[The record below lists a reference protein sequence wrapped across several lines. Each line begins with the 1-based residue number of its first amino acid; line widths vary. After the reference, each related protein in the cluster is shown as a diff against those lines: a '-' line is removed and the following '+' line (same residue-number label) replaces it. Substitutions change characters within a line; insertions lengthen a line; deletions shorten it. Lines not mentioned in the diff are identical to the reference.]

1 MSDNSDKLFFDEIIS
16 SREFLKYLIDNT
28 GEDHKGTNSKV
39 SEKTIAILKTTNV
52 LFPGVF
58 VSLSVKNKNDR
69 TIINN
74 CVASSEDL
82 GIVTYKTSAK
92 KDVYPTGT
100 TAHIIKVIN
109 INDDEMQVLLQGVD
123 RFKVVKIDSQDEN
136 KIKIKILP
144 ETKIKTASKQFQAV
158 NAIIKDLLEK
168 LTRLYPN
175 FPVEI
180 KSFFNGGNNLR
191 LLTFLLSSGLNI
203 TVKEKISL
211 LKMNDCVKR
220 AYKLIE
226 ILTRELDIIDL
237 KKKIF
242 NKAQDN
248 MNKKQK
254 DFLIRQQIDL
264 LKNELGESGDNDS
277 EVDALREKG
286 LKKKWNKTTSKFF
299 EKILSKAEKTMPS
312 SADYMVLIN
321 QAEFLLDLPW
331 NNMTKDIL
339 DIPHAEKILSMS
351 HYGMEKVKDRILEY
365 LSVIKL
371 AGKSAKGQ
379 ILCLVGP
386 PGVGKTSLCRSIA
399 KALGR
404 EYVKVA
410 LGGIDDEA
418 DIRGHRKTY
427 VGAMC
432 GKILKGLQ
440 GVKSSNPVFV
450 LDEIDKMTKSHGDP
464 AAALLEVL
472 DPDQNKE
479 FVDNYAEVPYDLSKV
494 FFIATANSLDSV
506 PSPLLDRL
514 EVIEIPG
521 YAQEEKVEICKNHII
536 PKLKVEYG
544 IKDRYINISDEVIN
558 KIITR
563 YTLES
568 GVREL
573 ERQITA
579 LYRKICRNVVED
591 KKYNVNITLEDLVSY
606 LGAER
611 YDLDMAETISRPG
624 VAIGLAWTPVGGDI
638 LFIESSLM
646 PGNGKLTLSGK
657 LGEVMKESAT
667 LAFTFLKANH
677 KDYDIPQEKFDKND
691 VHIHAPE
698 GATPKDGPSA
708 GITLFSTLLALFTDR
723 KIKSKLAMT
732 GEITLRGKILPVGGI
747 REKVLAAKR
756 AGITDI
762 IMCRNNKKDVDEIKK
777 DYIADISF
785 HYIDQ
790 VEDLTPLLF

>member
-418 DIRGHRKTY
+418 DIRGHSKTY

-579 LYRKICRNVVED
+579 LYRKMCRNVVED

>member
-579 LYRKICRNVVED
+579 LYRKMCRNVVED

>member
-1 MSDNSDKLFFDEIIS
+1 MADNSDKLFFDEVIS
-16 SREFLKYLIDNT
+16 SGEFLKYLIDNT
-28 GEDHKGTNSKV
+28 GEEHREVGDISN
-39 SEKTIAILKTTNV
+39 EMTITILKTTNV

-58 VSLSVKNKNDR
+58 VSLSVKDKNDMDV
-69 TIINN
+69 INR
-74 CVASSEDL
+74 CVSSSENI
-82 GIVTYKTSAK
+82 GVVTYKASDK
-92 KDVYPTGT
+92 KEIYNTGT
-100 TAHIIKVIN
+100 TAHIIKVVN
-109 INDDEMQVLLQGVD
+109 INNNEMQVLLQGVE
-123 RFKVVKIDSQDEN
+123 RFHVVAIDKANSY
-136 KIKIKILP
+136 KAHIKTLP
-144 ETKIKTASKQFQAV
+144 EAKTKTESKQFKAV
-158 NAIIKDLLEK
+158 SGIIKDLLDK
-168 LTRLYPN
+168 LAILYPS
-175 FPVEI
+175 FPSEI
-180 KSFFNGGNNLR
+180 KSFFHGGNNLR

-203 TVKEKISL
+203 SVKEKILL
-211 LKMNDCVKR
+211 LKINDCVKR
-220 AYKLIE
+220 AQKLIQV
-226 ILTRELDIIDL
+226 LTREIDIINL

-242 NKAQDN
+242 TKAQDSI
-248 MNKKQK
+248 NKKQK

-264 LKNELGESGDNDS
+264 LKNELGENVDNDS
-277 EVDALREKG
+277 EIESLRAQG

-299 EKILSKAEKTMPS
+299 EKILNKAEKTMPS

-331 NNMTKDIL
+331 DNMAKDIL
-339 DIPHAEKILSMS
+339 DIKHAEKILSIS

-371 AGKSAKGQ
+371 AGKSVKGQ

-410 LGGIDDEA
+410 LGGVDDEA

-440 GVKSSNPVFV
+440 GVKTSNPVFV
-450 LDEIDKMTKSHGDP
+450 LDEIDKMTKCHGDP
-464 AAALLEVL
+464 SAALLEVL
-472 DPDQNKE
+472 DPDQNRE
-479 FVDNYAEVPYDLSKV
+479 FVDNYVEVPYDLSKV
-494 FFIATANSLDSV
+494 FFIATANSLDAI
-506 PSPLLDRL
+506 PRPLLDRL

-573 ERQITA
+573 ERQITT
-579 LYRKICRNVVED
+579 LYRKICRNIVEG
-591 KKYNVNITLEDLVSY
+591 KEYNTHITTDELVKY
-606 LGAER
+606 LGVER
-611 YDLDMAETISRPG
+611 YDQDHSELISRPG

-646 PGNGKLTLSGK
+646 QGKGKLTLSGK

-667 LAFTFLKANH
+667 LAFTFLKSHHN
-677 KDYDIPQEKFDKND
+677 DYQIPQETFDNHD
-691 VHIHAPE
+691 VHIHVPE

-708 GITLFSTLLALFTDR
+708 GITLFATLLALFTDR
-723 KIKSKLAMT
+723 KIKSNLAMT
-732 GEITLRGKILPVGGI
+732 GEITLRGKVLPVGGI

-756 AGITDI
+756 AGITEI
-762 IMCRNNKKDVDEIKK
+762 IMCKNNKKDVEDIKK
-777 DYIADISF
+777 DYISDISF
-785 HYIDQ
+785 HYIEQ
-790 VEDLTPLLF
+790 INDLPHFLF